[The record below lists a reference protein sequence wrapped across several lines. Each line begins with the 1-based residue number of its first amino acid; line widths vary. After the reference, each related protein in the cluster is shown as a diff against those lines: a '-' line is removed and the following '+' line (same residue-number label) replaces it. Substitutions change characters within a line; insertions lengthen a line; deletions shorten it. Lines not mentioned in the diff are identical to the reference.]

1 MTRKFAPAILLLPLL
16 IAFNLRAQTAK
27 ENADLSPAPTPTIS
41 IDPAKAQRAKEFM
54 HLGNQY
60 SDKGVVKKAQEYW
73 DIAKSLD
80 PDIAIEPNGNS
91 THAESGALS
100 TDSGLNEK
108 TTGKGQQ
115 DPIGEILKKAESA
128 RESNEAHSAFQ
139 YLEEADE
146 ISPKDPRVAAFRDQ
160 MMLETFQVDQEK
172 PYNKLTKNY
181 FDKAVVDFRNK
192 HYAQALEAIE
202 QAQKMD
208 PDNPQIEK
216 LMEMLENYNSENLLN
231 REVERAKNK
240 WDEGNTDN
248 AEEILGNI
256 LLKHPGFQKAID
268 LKAQIDK
275 SIEKEKADAMRPVLD
290 KAKSDEKENR
300 YMAEKSDYEKA
311 LKIDPQNKEASAG
324 LERVSAMI
332 DPLQARVKE
341 MERAYQLKQKKT
353 AEACLRDISKWD
365 PNYPNLT
372 DWKTKI
378 AAMVGMDSDKD
389 TEAKA
394 DEAYNLGLESYR
406 KDDFVNAKKFWQET
420 LEIDPRNLQA
430 KRNLDRLLEVH
441 PDLK

>member
-1 MTRKFAPAILLLPLL
+1 MPNPAL
-16 IAFNLRAQTAK
+16 FQQN
-27 ENADLSPAPTPTIS
+27 
-41 IDPAKAQRAKEFM
+41 
-54 HLGNQY
+54 
-60 SDKGVVKKAQEYW
+60 
-73 DIAKSLD
+73 
-80 PDIAIEPNGNS
+80 
-91 THAESGALS
+91 
-100 TDSGLNEK
+100 SGLNEK

-275 SIEKEKADAMRPVLD
+275 SIEKEKADAVRRFGQGQKRRKREPVHGRKIRLRE
-290 KAKSDEKENR
+290 SLEN
-300 YMAEKSDYEKA
+300 
-311 LKIDPQNKEASAG
+311 
-324 LERVSAMI
+324 
-332 DPLQARVKE
+332 
-341 MERAYQLKQKKT
+341 
-353 AEACLRDISKWD
+353 
-365 PNYPNLT
+365 
-372 DWKTKI
+372 
-378 AAMVGMDSDKD
+378 
-389 TEAKA
+389 
-394 DEAYNLGLESYR
+394 
-406 KDDFVNAKKFWQET
+406 
-420 LEIDPRNLQA
+420 
-430 KRNLDRLLEVH
+430 
-441 PDLK
+441 